1 MHKILITGGR
11 GFIGSH
17 LVKKVAERDYK
28 IYIVDNLNVEN
39 TKNNKNTTAS
49 QNDHSKISIYKEDLR
64 NKKGISYI
72 FNHEKIDTC
81 IHLAAKIDVLDSI
94 KNPYYTFDVNV
105 KGTLNL
111 LEACSNNKVKNFIFA
126 SSASV
131 YGEALKLP
139 ISEDHILEPL
149 SPYGA
154 SKVAGEALV
163 STYTKLG
170 KIKNAIS
177 LRLFN
182 VYGEGQSLEYAGVI
196 KKFADRLSRRLPPII
211 YGDGKQTRDFVS
223 VHDVVN
229 AIILASELEVK
240 IQPSIG
246 VFNVG
251 TGIPTSIS
259 DLAQQ
264 MITISGL
271 NLEPVYELANKV
283 EIMNSY
289 ADITRSKNILKFI
302 PKSHLESDLKDLMDS
317 VTINK

>member
-28 IYIVDNLNVEN
+28 IYIVDNLDVEN
-39 TKNNKNTTAS
+39 TNTNKNIKALQS
-49 QNDHSKISIYKEDLR
+49 DHNKISIYKEDLR

-72 FNHEKIDTC
+72 FDHEKIDTC
-81 IHLAAKIDVLDSI
+81 IHLAAKTDVLDSI
-94 KNPYYTFDVNV
+94 KNPYYTFDVNI

-154 SKVAGEALV
+154 SKVAGEVLV
-163 STYTKLG
+163 STYRKLG

-196 KKFADRLSRRLPPII
+196 KKFAGRLSRHLPPII

-229 AIILASELEVK
+229 AIMLASELEVK
-240 IQPSIG
+240 IQPSMG

-259 DLAQQ
+259 NLAQQ
-264 MITISGL
+264 MIRISSL
-271 NLEPVYELANKV
+271 NLQPVYELANKA

-289 ADITRSKNILKFI
+289 ADITRAKNILKFI
-302 PKSHLESDLKDLMDS
+302 PKCHLETDLKNLIDS
-317 VTINK
+317 VAIKK

>member
-17 LVKKVAERDYK
+17 LVKKVAKRDYK
-28 IYIVDNLNVEN
+28 IYIVDNLDVEN
-39 TKNNKNTTAS
+39 TNNNKNTKAL
-49 QNDHSKISIYKEDLR
+49 QNHHSKISFYKEDLR

-163 STYTKLG
+163 STYKKLG

-229 AIILASELEVK
+229 AIILAAELEFK

-251 TGIPTSIS
+251 TGTPTSIS
-259 DLAQQ
+259 DLAQK
-264 MITISGL
+264 MIRISGL
-271 NLEPVYELANKV
+271 NLEPIYDLANKA

-302 PKSHLESDLKDLMDS
+302 PKCHLESDLKNLIDS
-317 VTINK
+317 VTIEK

>member
-72 FNHEKIDTC
+72 FHQEKIDTC

-111 LEACSNNKVKNFIFA
+111 LETCSNNKVKNFIFA